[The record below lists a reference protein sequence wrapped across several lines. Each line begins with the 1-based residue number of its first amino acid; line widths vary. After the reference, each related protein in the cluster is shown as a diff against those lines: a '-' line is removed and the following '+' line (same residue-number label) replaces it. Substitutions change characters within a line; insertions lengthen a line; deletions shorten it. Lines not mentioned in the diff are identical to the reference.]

1 MRSVAERVMMTEI
14 SARAVFTGPV
24 GGKAAKTFGRRC
36 GRLWVKGSIYA
47 PAELSKP

>member
-1 MRSVAERVMMTEI
+1 MMTEI

-36 GRLWVKGSIYA
+36 GRLWVKGSIDA
-47 PAELSKP
+47 PAELSKPCDPK